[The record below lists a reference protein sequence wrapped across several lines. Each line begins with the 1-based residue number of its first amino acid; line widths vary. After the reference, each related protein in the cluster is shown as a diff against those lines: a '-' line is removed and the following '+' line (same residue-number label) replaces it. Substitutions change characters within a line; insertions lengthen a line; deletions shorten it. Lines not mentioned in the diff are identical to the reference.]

1 MDYGRQNPGVSYI
14 FTNKMSSSTQLRM
27 WMHILTALDLG
38 LQVLDNVIQTR
49 WKVLPKEQR
58 QGLFE

>member
-1 MDYGRQNPGVSYI
+1 MDYGRQNTGIGYI
-14 FTNKMSSSTQLRM
+14 FTNKMSSSAQPCMRM
-27 WMHILTALDLG
+27 HMLTALDLG

-58 QGLFE
+58 QGLSE